1 VAVSDR
7 LLGGLA
13 DAVRR
18 CPAPGGAG
26 GGDSLVADDPRT
38 TDALYGYVPAA
49 YDYLETG
56 TAFCEAP
63 GCRLRDA
70 RRQPAPVETQPWEP
84 AFCERHA
91 RLYGDG

>member
-1 VAVSDR
+1 MAVSDR

-18 CPAPGGAG
+18 RPAPGSAG

-38 TDALYGYVPAA
+38 TDALRGYVLAA
-49 YDYLETG
+49 YDYLEAG

-63 GCRLRDA
+63 GRRLHDA
-70 RRQPAPVETQPWEP
+70 HRQPAPVEAQLREP
-84 AFCERHA
+84 ASCARHA

>member
-1 VAVSDR
+1 MTVADR

-18 CPAPGGAG
+18 RPALGGAG
-26 GGDSLVADDPRT
+26 GGDFLVADGPRT
-38 TDALYGYVPAA
+38 TDALCGYVPTA

-63 GCRLRDA
+63 GCRLHDA
-70 RRQPAPVETQPWEP
+70 HRQPAPVEARLRVP